1 MKYITL
7 LFLFINLNATKCA
20 DLYWIGNSGNWS
32 DNGHW
37 SLSSGGAS
45 CNCSPG
51 PSDNVYFDMNS
62 FTQSGSAVT
71 ISQLTAANNINW
83 TGVLNSPTLTGNFYD
98 LYIFGSLTLSSNMQ
112 VSFTGDI
119 NFYPSTS
126 VNFSTANVNLN
137 SRINIAGNAGGSLT
151 LNDSLITTD
160 GIHINSGQFHSSSE
174 NIKAKYLKIIA
185 NGTSCNINLAASEI
199 ELSSS
204 GSTEALSISGNALQF
219 DAGTSHIRFT
229 GEFPEINV
237 GRFQLYDASFTN
249 STTNATAFINI
260 NGTDTATFHDL
271 SFAGKFHVF
280 GSHNIHNL
288 IPAPGKTGTFRDT
301 ATITITGTIISNGN
315 CSTQTILTGR
325 YGGGTTLLTT
335 NPITVDYMILS
346 FLNASPGGS
355 FTANNS
361 VDLGF
366 NSGWNF
372 NAASAIDYYWIGGK
386 GEWHDPANWSLTSGG
401 SPTSCIPFINDNVH
415 FDSLSFLSA
424 GDTVYCTT
432 AAYCNSVYW
441 NNIRHNPVWNPSYVG
456 IYMNGSLYLD
466 SGIANIT
473 GTINLIGSDNNFIS
487 SENCPLNTLL
497 AINCNGTY
505 QLLDSIH
512 GSSLYIYHTR
522 GSFNSNNQNLSAMLF
537 YSTGNF
543 ARALTLGSSEFSITG
558 NSKAFNLL
566 DTGLTLN
573 AGTSLIRMKGT
584 STQYLVNEGYQL
596 YDVTSTTNA
605 FILEDTL
612 NSKYHN
618 IYGPAGISF
627 NGDREVDNLILYY
640 GKSYT
645 FTNHTTTIT
654 GTILRL
660 GNSAQARPNLSGY
673 QIDSTFIYKA
683 SGQLCTD
690 SLNLNRMHARGGAQ
704 FYAGLH
710 SNNIN
715 NSSTGWLFQAC
726 VPIGIDNPDKT
737 NCTLYPVPTQNE
749 LFINCDDQDIFHY
762 SILNASGIVIK
773 QDELHDQQSIKT
785 NDLQT
790 GIYILKMTD
799 RNGAVFNRR
808 FIKK

>member
-1 MKYITL
+1 M
-7 LFLFINLNATKCA
+7 
-20 DLYWIGNSGNWS
+20 
-32 DNGHW
+32 
-37 SLSSGGAS
+37 
-45 CNCSPG
+45 
-51 PSDNVYFDMNS
+51 
-62 FTQSGSAVT
+62 
-71 ISQLTAANNINW
+71 
-83 TGVLNSPTLTGNFYD
+83 
-98 LYIFGSLTLSSNMQ
+98 
-112 VSFTGDI
+112 
-119 NFYPSTS
+119 
-126 VNFSTANVNLN
+126 
-137 SRINIAGNAGGSLT
+137 
-151 LNDSLITTD
+151 
-160 GIHINSGQFHSSSE
+160 
-174 NIKAKYLKIIA
+174 
-185 NGTSCNINLAASEI
+185 
-199 ELSSS
+199 
-204 GSTEALSISGNALQF
+204 
-219 DAGTSHIRFT
+219 
-229 GEFPEINV
+229 
-237 GRFQLYDASFTN
+237 
-249 STTNATAFINI
+249 
-260 NGTDTATFHDL
+260 
-271 SFAGKFHVF
+271 
-280 GSHNIHNL
+280 HNL

-325 YGGGTTLLTT
+325 YGGGTMLLAA

-366 NSGWNF
+366 NTGWTF
-372 NAASAIDYYWIGGK
+372 NTASAVDYYWIGGK

-441 NNIRHNPVWNPSYVG
+441 DNIQYNPVWNPTYAG

-473 GTINLIGSDNNFIS
+473 GTINLIGSDTNYLS

-505 QLLDSIH
+505 QLLDSIY

-522 GSFNSNNQNLSAMLF
+522 GSFNSNNQNISAMLF

-558 NSKAFNLL
+558 TSKAFNLL

-596 YDVTSTTNA
+596 YDVTGTTNA
-605 FILEDTL
+605 FILDDTL

-627 NGDREVDNLILYY
+627 YGNREVANLILYY
-640 GKSYT
+640 GKGYSFSGHTIT
-645 FTNHTTTIT
+645 FTATIQ
-654 GTILRL
+654 RL
-660 GNSAQARPNLSGY
+660 GNPALARPSLYTSGL
-673 QIDSTFIYKA
+673 DSTFFYKA

-690 SLNLNRMHARGGAQ
+690 SLNLNRIHAKGGAQ

-726 VPIGIDNPDKT
+726 VPIGIESQNLT
-737 NCTLYPVPTQNE
+737 ACSLYPVPVQNE
-749 LFINCDDQDIFHY
+749 LFINCDEQEIENY
-762 SILNASGIVIK
+762 SIINSSGQLIK
-773 QDELHDQQSIKT
+773 QGSASDHSISMT
-785 NDLQT
+785 DIQPGL
-790 GIYILKMTD
+790 YILKISS
-799 RNGAVFNRR
+799 RNGNIFIHK
-808 FIKK
+808 FIKG